1 MADCKTFRSFFV
13 EALYGELDEDRQ
25 KRFEAHLCECSACR
39 EAYRAFS
46 DTLVTMDTRSIE
58 EPPRV
63 YFRTFWKRLAPRI
76 AEHRPEPSDRRHDPE
91 ADRLKR
97 WSAQI
102 LPRPAWIGRLAG
114 AAAFLVIGILIGRLF
129 LAPGG
134 NGRTDGRRFAGSG
147 PSKTEFASLEDR
159 TQRYI
164 QKSKVLLLGI
174 INFDPETEDVNTL
187 NLDRQQ
193 QISENLVREA
203 GTLKAELTKPAQ
215 QRLRRLVTDLELI
228 LVQIANLETEHDL
241 SAIELVRSG
250 VDRNGLLM
258 KINLAE
264 MMQAES
270 EPEDIP
276 ASEETTTI

>member
-1 MADCKTFRSFFV
+1 MFR
-13 EALYGELDEDRQ
+13 G
-25 KRFEAHLCECSACR
+25 
-39 EAYRAFS
+39 
-46 DTLVTMDTRSIE
+46 
-58 EPPRV
+58 
-63 YFRTFWKRLAPRI
+63 
-76 AEHRPEPSDRRHDPE
+76 
-91 ADRLKR
+91 
-97 WSAQI
+97 
-102 LPRPAWIGRLAG
+102 
-114 AAAFLVIGILIGRLF
+114 
-129 LAPGG
+129 
-134 NGRTDGRRFAGSG
+134 
-147 PSKTEFASLEDR
+147 
-159 TQRYI
+159 
-164 QKSKVLLLGI
+164 
-174 INFDPETEDVNTL
+174 VNTL

-203 GTLKAELTKPAQ
+203 GTLKAELTEPAQ